1 MKWSFAL
8 EKTWQLLKPVG
19 SKTQPYDLTLD
30 EIDKMETTNLIKETP
45 VKQRML
51 SNTLIIFMVAM
62 VFANIAAEMYMT
74 MLPLYLRY
82 LGADVMQIGVFFTVS
97 QIIPLVLQV
106 LGGWVSDTIG
116 RLKSVAL
123 GSVIGLGAFISP
135 IFVPTWQW
143 LYLSEGLN
151 AVTRSLIGPSFGA
164 LVAEE
169 TSEEHRAR
177 VYGITDTIYTIVT
190 VIGPP
195 LAGWLA
201 DTYGFRIMLTV
212 AAGIYTCA
220 TIIRLILANV
230 AGKRRSGPARE
241 KLSLKA
247 LKVNFKTIF
256 GLFIAGGVLTWL
268 LLTDGVRDIAFS
280 LSFRLM
286 PVYLEDIAGLNLQQI
301 GWLTSF
307 FGMAMMLTTIPAGW
321 FADKFSE
328 RIAIA
333 LGFFIQFIALLTLM
347 NVVTFMGFA
356 IAWFLF
362 GIGVGLLSPAYQSL
376 LSKVLPERLLG
387 TGFGLIHASLGIFSL
402 PAPAIGSFIW
412 KRINPQAP
420 FYITAILTLI
430 TVIPAWLKFK
440 LNVRDLERAAQAN
453 GHQERSEDG

>member
-1 MKWSFAL
+1 MK
-8 EKTWQLLKPVG
+8 
-19 SKTQPYDLTLD
+19 
-30 EIDKMETTNLIKETP
+30 IMETTNTIKDTAI
-45 VKQRML
+45 KQPML
-51 SNTLIIFMVAM
+51 SNTLIVFMVAM
-62 VFANIAAEMYMT
+62 VFANIASQMYMT

-82 LGADVMQIGVFFTVS
+82 LGADVMQIGIFFTVS

-143 LYLSEGLN
+143 LYLTEGLN

-164 LVAEE
+164 FVAEE
-169 TSEEHRAR
+169 TREEHRAK
-177 VYGITDTIYTIVT
+177 VYGITDTIYTVVT

-201 DTYGFRIMLTV
+201 DTYGFRMMLTV
-212 AAGIYTCA
+212 AAGIYICA
-220 TIIRLILANV
+220 TIIRLILAKV
-230 AGKRRSGPARE
+230 AGKRRSETPRD

-247 LKVNFKTIF
+247 LKINFKTIF
-256 GLFIAGGVLTWL
+256 GLFMAGGVLTWL
-268 LLTDGVRDIAFS
+268 ILTDGVRDIAFS

-286 PVYLEDIAGLNLQQI
+286 PVYLEDIAGLSLQQI

-333 LGFFIQFIALLTLM
+333 LGFFVQFIALLMLI
-347 NVVTFMGFA
+347 NVKTFTGFA
-356 IAWFLF
+356 AAWALF
-362 GIGVGLLSPAYQSL
+362 GLGVGMLSPAYQSL

-412 KRINPQAP
+412 NRISPQAP

-430 TVIPAWLKFK
+430 TVIPAWIKFK
-440 LNVRDLERAAQAN
+440 LHADDLERAATAN
-453 GHQERSEDG
+453 GNQEGIKDD